1 MAGGKLF
8 QLLYY
13 LLAFG
18 LIGFFAFTVYQ
29 VAPEWMEPVTTVK
42 TVFNEQLA
50 YPDVYLCIPAGSM
63 VEIYQGRRNMVFAGG
78 SNDDDYCPVT
88 MAFLAPD
95 LNSRVSCEEECVGTV
110 TEGHEDPNADLVKFG
125 TTAVPVGNDVKE
137 LVETLPTAE
146 VHGQC
151 INRRATSFSRTKL
164 PTLICALWS
173 ERSSSTWMLETNSQ
187 GTTSCS

>member
-1 MAGGKLF
+1 
-8 QLLYY
+8 
-13 LLAFG
+13 
-18 LIGFFAFTVYQ
+18 
-29 VAPEWMEPVTTVK
+29 
-42 TVFNEQLA
+42 
-50 YPDVYLCIPAGSM
+50 
-63 VEIYQGRRNMVFAGG
+63 MVFAGG

-146 VHGQC
+146 PNKVANFDLRAVVRAIFEYLDVGNEFTRYYELFLTAPGVPPMNTRNGKTYVNASRLMGAGPGQVVLFELAVDEFKDETEGPKRPPDCAAPSVHAGASLS
-151 INRRATSFSRTKL
+151 IPPRAARVKDT
-164 PTLICALWS
+164 ADA
-173 ERSSSTWMLETNSQ
+173 
-187 GTTSCS
+187 